1 MNLTYYLFPATL
13 AKFLDRDR
21 LGGQPPTRDSP
32 GFGKRPAPSTIEV
45 FEMSKTFEKHAITA
59 EFAQKLVDAA
69 VAKAAELKV
78 PQCVAIV
85 DDGGNLK
92 AFVRMDGAALI
103 PIEIAQSK
111 AYTALFGFP
120 THDFFDFIKG
130 DPSLV
135 AGIPSRPRVAAF
147 GGGYPIK
154 VDGHIIG
161 AIGVSGGTVEQD
173 MQCAEAALQLVE

>member
-1 MNLTYYLFPATL
+1 MPSCTPAR
-13 AKFLDRDR
+13 KFDAPRHNH
-21 LGGQPPTRDSP
+21 GGFHNEQDFRQTGNHR
-32 GFGKRPAPSTIEV
+32 GV
-45 FEMSKTFEKHAITA
+45 
-59 EFAQKLVDAA
+59 AQKLVEAA
-69 VAKAAELKV
+69 VAKARELKV
-78 PQCVAIV
+78 PQCVAVV

-120 THDFFDFIKG
+120 THEFFNFIKG

-135 AGIPSRPRVAAF
+135 AGIPSRARVAAF

-154 VDGHIIG
+154 IDGAIIG
-161 AIGVSGGTVEQD
+161 AIGVSGGSVEQD
-173 MQCAEAALQLVE
+173 MQCAEAALQLVK

>member
-1 MNLTYYLFPATL
+1 MLHAI
-13 AKFLDRDR
+13 
-21 LGGQPPTRDSP
+21 
-32 GFGKRPAPSTIEV
+32 TIEDLK
-45 FEMSKTFEKHAITA
+45 MSKTYEKHAITA
-59 EFAQKLVDAA
+59 EFAQQLVEAA
-69 VAKAAELKV
+69 VAKARELKV

-120 THDFFDFIKG
+120 THEFFNFIKG
-130 DPSLV
+130 EPSLV
-135 AGIPSRPRVAAF
+135 AGIPSRARVAAF

-154 VDGHIIG
+154 IDGDIVG
-161 AIGVSGGTVEQD
+161 AIGVSGGSVEQD
-173 MQCAEAALQLVE
+173 MQCAEAALQLVK

>member
-1 MNLTYYLFPATL
+1 
-13 AKFLDRDR
+13 
-21 LGGQPPTRDSP
+21 
-32 GFGKRPAPSTIEV
+32 
-45 FEMSKTFEKHAITA
+45 MSKTFEKQAITA
-59 EFAQKLVDAA
+59 EFAQKLVEAA
-69 VAKAAELKV
+69 VAKAADLKV

-120 THDFFDFIKG
+120 THEFFNFIKG

-154 VDGHIIG
+154 IDGHIVG

-173 MQCAEAALQLVE
+173 MQCAEAALKLVK